1 MSQQQIKSKIIEY
14 YRNILCREPDK
25 DGLDLYLKMA
35 NSGTSLEKIRELFL
49 ESDEYSFLKST
60 KFLKHAPSFK
70 TSFSDDEVKK
80 MLDSVDGW
88 YHYFKIG
95 NTENTNT
102 ITSLNY
108 QMWISQI
115 IPTDLSGKTVLDIGA
130 NDGFYSFLCES
141 RGAERI
147 FAMDTNNRELNDAC
161 LEKFKEFIGK
171 RGGEER
177 TLGNDVVGQPI
188 FKNVGSTER
197 FQILKKIL
205 NSKVDYELMSVY
217 DLDSIKE
224 TFDIG
229 LFFGVYYHLENPVL
243 ALQKIFPKINDSLF
257 LSGHIVETGEPK
269 MYENLSYWN
278 NWSFLPHLVSS
289 DHPREQ
295 SPRWIASSDYL
306 LRIGEKIGFK
316 KCVLLDTLD
325 MKSDVRHTFVT
336 GKEYD
341 ETIETQGVGK
351 DKDTQDEFIEIKR
364 ESKVGLFK
372 FSK

>member
-1 MSQQQIKSKIIEY
+1 MSQDQIKSKIIEY
-14 YRNILCREPDK
+14 YRNILCREPDG
-25 DGLDLYLKMA
+25 DGLEFYVKMA
-35 NSGTSLEKIRELFL
+35 NSGTSLEKIRDLFL

-60 KFLKHAPSFK
+60 KFLEHAPSFK
-70 TSFSDDEVKK
+70 TSFSDDQVKK

-88 YHYFKIG
+88 YHYFKVG

-102 ITSLNY
+102 MTSLNY

-115 IPTDLSGKTVLDIGA
+115 IPTDLSGKSVLDIGA

-147 FAMDTNNRELNDAC
+147 FAMDNNQRELNGVC
-161 LEKFKEFIGK
+161 LEKFKEL
-171 RGGEER
+171 GGNHGDEGR
-177 TLGNDVVGQPI
+177 ALGDDDAWPPKEPV
-188 FKNVGSTER
+188 FKNTGSTER

-217 DLDSIKE
+217 ELDSLKE

-243 ALQKIFPKINDSLF
+243 ALEKIFPKINDSLF

-269 MYENLSYWN
+269 MYENLSYWG
-278 NWSFLPHLVSS
+278 WFS
-289 DHPREQ
+289 DINRKQ
-295 SPRWIASSDYL
+295 SPRWIASSEYL

-316 KCVLLDTLD
+316 NCVLLDTLD

-341 ETIETQGVGK
+341 ETIETQGVGNK
-351 DKDTQDEFIEIKR
+351 KTTHDEFTETKR